1 MKDKK
6 KVRTST
12 VSSWWEERRK
22 IQQSLIKPKPAKAEA
37 KIKKAEAKEVTA
49 SLPAAELSQIAE
61 REVFLL
67 IGDVHANL
75 PALEAV
81 LEDASNRGVS
91 TIWNVGDFTG
101 YGAFPDE
108 VVRRLLKE
116 DTQSVVGNY
125 DLKVLK
131 VKEKEKK
138 EEEKEEEEGAVEKEE
153 PPEDRNAIKWT
164 YDNLSKKSRKYLK
177 SLPEELRLEAGGKR
191 IFLSHK
197 SPSQGD
203 KQIGPETPDERLREI
218 AHRADADVIIFGHS
232 HIPFSRQVDGVWFI
246 NPGGAGRQDDGDPRA
261 SYAILQT
268 DPLEVNHYRVTYDAE
283 KATAAIRKNGLPEV
297 FAQMTL
303 QGLSPDA
310 VAQELSKKNENRLE
324 EVRKTAH
331 SFGYNEGHSSQVTR
345 LATRLFDELRELHGL
360 GAVERF
366 WLQYAGILHD
376 IGWIEGQ
383 KGHHKASLRII
394 LAEPHLP
401 FDERERNIVGSIA
414 RYHRKKLPNKGHP
427 NFAALLRG
435 ERQKVKA
442 LSAILRVADG
452 LDFTQQSL
460 VKDITCEVSPEQ
472 VIVNCAV
479 SGDAETEKQRAIK
492 KGDLFEEVFNR
503 DLAISLDHV

>member
-6 KVRTST
+6 KARTPT

-22 IQQSLIKPKPAKAEA
+22 ILESIIKPKSAKAEA
-37 KIKKAEAKEVTA
+37 KIKKAKAKEVTA
-49 SLPAAELSQIAE
+49 NLPVPELSQPAE
-61 REVFLL
+61 HEAFLL

-91 TIWNVGDFTG
+91 TIWNVGDLTG

-108 VVRRLLKE
+108 VVRKLRKE
-116 DTQSVVGNY
+116 NAQSVVGNY

-131 VKEKEKK
+131 VKEKKG
-138 EEEKEEEEGAVEKEE
+138 EEAVEKEE
-153 PPEDRNAIKWT
+153 PPEDWNAIKWT

-191 IFLSHK
+191 ILLTHRSLS
-197 SPSQGD
+197 PE
-203 KQIGPETPDERLREI
+203 IGPETPDESLREL
-218 AHRADADVIIFGHS
+218 AHLVDADVIIFGHS
-232 HIPFSRQVDGVWFI
+232 HLPFSRQVDGVWFI
-246 NPGGAGRQDDGDPRA
+246 NPGGTGRQDDGDPRA
-261 SYAILQT
+261 SYAILQIN
-268 DPLEVNHYRVTYDAE
+268 PFEVNHYRVVYDASI
-283 KATAAIRKNGLPEV
+283 AASAIRKNGLPEV
-297 FAQMTL
+297 FAQMIL
-303 QGLSPDA
+303 QGRSPDE
-310 VAQELSKKNENRLE
+310 VALELSKKNESRME
-324 EVRKTAH
+324 EVQKTARI
-331 SFGYNEGHSSQVTR
+331 FGYNEGHSSQVTV
-345 LATRLFDELRELHGL
+345 LAMRLFDELGELHCL

-366 WLQYAGILHD
+366 WLQCAGVLHD
-376 IGWIEGQ
+376 IGWVEGQ
-383 KGHHKASLRII
+383 KGHHKTSLRII
-394 LAEPHLP
+394 LADQHLP

-414 RYHRKKLPNKGHP
+414 RYHRKNLPNKGHP
-427 NFAALLRG
+427 NFAALKRG
-435 ERQKVKA
+435 ERQKVKE

-479 SGDAETEKQRAIK
+479 SGEAETEKERAMK

-503 DLAISLDHV
+503 DLAISLDLVS

>member
-6 KVRTST
+6 KSKNTA
-12 VSSWWEERRK
+12 VSSWWEERHK
-22 IQQSLIKPKPAKAEA
+22 ILQSTTKPKPAKAET
-37 KIKKAEAKEVTA
+37 KIEKAEAKEGTA
-49 SLPAAELSQIAE
+49 SLPAPGLSQPSQPAE
-61 REVFLL
+61 HEAFLL

-91 TIWNVGDFTG
+91 AIWNVGDLTG

-108 VVRRLLKE
+108 VVRRLRKE
-116 DTQSVVGNY
+116 DTQSVMGNY

-131 VKEKEKK
+131 VKEKEQN
-138 EEEKEEEEGAVEKEE
+138 EEEEEKEE

-177 SLPEELRLEAGGKR
+177 SLPGELRLEAGGKR
-191 IFLSHK
+191 ILLTHR
-197 SPSQGD
+197 SPSPGD
-203 KQIGPETPDERLREI
+203 EQIGPETPDEKLREF
-218 AHRADADVIIFGHS
+218 AHLTDADVIIFGHS
-232 HIPFSRQVDGVWFI
+232 HRPFSRQVDGVWFI
-246 NPGGAGRQDDGDPRA
+246 NPGGTGRQDDGDPRA
-261 SYAILQT
+261 SYSILQVN
-268 DPLEVNHYRVTYDAE
+268 PFEVNNYRVVYDASI
-283 KATAAIRKNGLPEV
+283 AASAIRKNGLPEV

-303 QGLSPDA
+303 QGRSPDA
-310 VAQELSKKNENRLE
+310 LAQELSKKNETRLE
-324 EVRKTAH
+324 EVRKTARC
-331 SFGYNEGHSSQVTR
+331 FDYNEGHSNQVTR
-345 LATRLFDELRELHGL
+345 LAMRLFDELGELHGL
-360 GAVERF
+360 GAEERF

-383 KGHHKASLRII
+383 KGHHKTSLRII

-427 NFAALLRG
+427 NFAALQRG

-460 VKDITCEVSPEQ
+460 VKDITCEVSPKQ

-479 SGDAETEKQRAIK
+479 SGEAETEKERAMK

-503 DLAISLDHV
+503 DLAISLDLVS

>member
-1 MKDKK
+1 MKDRK
-6 KVRTST
+6 KVGTPT

-22 IQQSLIKPKPAKAEA
+22 IQQSIIKPKPAKAEA
-37 KIKKAEAKEVTA
+37 KIKKAEAKKATA
-49 SLPAAELSQIAE
+49 NLPATELSQPAE
-61 REVFLL
+61 HEAFLL

-91 TIWNVGDFTG
+91 TIWNVGDLTG

-108 VVRRLLKE
+108 VVRRLRKE

-131 VKEKEKK
+131 VKEKGKENK
-138 EEEKEEEEGAVEKEE
+138 EEEAVEKKE

-191 IFLSHK
+191 TLLTHR
-197 SPSQGD
+197 SPSPGD
-203 KQIGPETPDERLREI
+203 KQIGPETPDESLREL
-218 AHRADADVIIFGHS
+218 AHLADADVIIFGHS

-246 NPGGAGRQDDGDPRA
+246 NPGGTGRQDDGDPRA
-261 SYAILQT
+261 SYAILQVN
-268 DPLEVNHYRVTYDAE
+268 PFEVNHYHVAYDASI
-283 KATAAIRKNGLPEV
+283 AAAAIRKNGLPEI
-297 FAQMTL
+297 FAQMIL
-303 QGLSPDA
+303 QGRSPDA
-310 VAQELSKKNENRLE
+310 VAQELSKKNESRLE
-324 EVRKTAH
+324 EVRKTAR
-331 SFGYNEGHSSQVTR
+331 SFGYSDGHSSQVTR
-345 LATRLFDELRELHGL
+345 LAMRLFDELGGLHGL

-376 IGWIEGQ
+376 IGWVEGQ

-427 NFAALLRG
+427 NFAALQRG

-479 SGDAETEKQRAIK
+479 SGEAETEKERAMK
-492 KGDLFEEVFNR
+492 KGDLFEKVFNR
-503 DLAISLDHV
+503 DLAISLDLVS

>member
-6 KVRTST
+6 KSKNTT
-12 VSSWWEERRK
+12 VSSWWEERSK
-22 IQQSLIKPKPAKAEA
+22 IQQSIIKPKPAKAEA

-49 SLPAAELSQIAE
+49 NLPAPELSQPAE
-61 REVFLL
+61 REAFLL

-91 TIWNVGDFTG
+91 TIWNVGDLTG

-108 VVRRLLKE
+108 AVRRLLKE
-116 DTQSVVGNY
+116 DAQSVVGNY

-131 VKEKEKK
+131 VQEKK
-138 EEEKEEEEGAVEKEE
+138 EGEEEKEE
-153 PPEDRNAIKWT
+153 PPEERNAIKWT

-191 IFLSHK
+191 TFLSHK
-197 SPSQGD
+197 SPSQDD
-203 KQIGPETPDERLREI
+203 KQIGPETPDESLREI
-218 AHRADADVIIFGHS
+218 AHLIDADVIIFGHS
-232 HIPFSRQVDGVWFI
+232 HLPFSRQVDGAWFI
-246 NPGGAGRQDDGDPRA
+246 NPGGTGRQDDGDPRA
-261 SYAILQT
+261 CFAILQT
-268 DPLEVNHYRVTYDAE
+268 NPLEVDHYRVAYDNSIA
-283 KATAAIRKNGLPEV
+283 AAAIRKNGLPEV

-303 QGLSPDA
+303 QGRSPDA
-310 VAQELSKKNENRLE
+310 LAQELSKKNESRRE
-324 EVRKTAH
+324 EILKTARC
-331 SFGYNEGHSSQVTR
+331 FDYNEGHSSQVTR
-345 LATRLFDELRELHGL
+345 LATRLFDELGELHGL
-360 GAVERF
+360 GAEERF

-376 IGWIEGQ
+376 IGWVEGQ

-394 LAEPHLP
+394 LADQHLP

-427 NFAALLRG
+427 NFAALQRG

-460 VKDITCEVSPEQ
+460 VKDITCEVSPKQ
-472 VIVNCAV
+472 VTVNCAV
-479 SGDAETEKQRAIK
+479 SGEAETEKQRAMR
-492 KGDLFEEVFNR
+492 KGDLFEKVFNR
-503 DLAISLDHV
+503 DLAISLDLVS

>member
-1 MKDKK
+1 MKNKK
-6 KVRTST
+6 KSKNTT
-12 VSSWWEERRK
+12 VSSWWEERSK
-22 IQQSLIKPKPAKAEA
+22 IQQSIIKPKPAKADA

-49 SLPAAELSQIAE
+49 NLPAPELSQPAE
-61 REVFLL
+61 REAFLL

-81 LEDASNRGVS
+81 LEDAGNRGIS
-91 TIWNVGDFTG
+91 TIWNVGDLTG

-108 VVRRLLKE
+108 VVRRLRKE

-131 VKEKEKK
+131 V
-138 EEEKEEEEGAVEKEE
+138 EEEKEEEEKEE
-153 PPEDRNAIKWT
+153 PPEEQNAIRWT
-164 YDNLSKKSRKYLK
+164 YNNLSKKSRKYLK
-177 SLPEELRLEAGGKR
+177 SLPEELRLDAGGKR
-191 IFLSHK
+191 TLLTHK
-197 SPSQGD
+197 SPSPDD
-203 KQIGPETPDERLREI
+203 KQIGPETPDESLREI
-218 AHRADADVIIFGHS
+218 AHLTDADVIIFGHS
-232 HIPFSRQVDGVWFI
+232 HLPFSRQVDGVWFI
-246 NPGGAGRQDDGDPRA
+246 NPGGTGRQDDGDPRA
-261 SYAILQT
+261 SYTILQIN
-268 DPLEVNHYRVTYDAE
+268 PFEVNHYRVAYDME
-283 KATAAIRKNGLPEV
+283 KAASAIRKNGLPEV
-297 FAQMTL
+297 FAQMIL
-303 QGLSPDA
+303 QGRSPDA
-310 VAQELSKKNENRLE
+310 LAQELSKKNESRLE
-324 EVRKTAH
+324 EVRKTARC
-331 SFGYNEGHSSQVTR
+331 FDYNEGHSSQVTR
-345 LATRLFDELRELHGL
+345 LAMRLFDELGGLHGL

-414 RYHRKKLPNKGHP
+414 RYHRRKLPNKGHP
-427 NFAALLRG
+427 SFAALQRG

-472 VIVNCAV
+472 VTINCAV
-479 SGDAETEKQRAIK
+479 SGEAETEKERAME
-492 KGDLFEEVFNR
+492 KGDLFEKVFNR
-503 DLAISLDHV
+503 DLAISLDLVS